1 MRTAII
7 TSLFLVACA
16 GTIPAQPPATPA
28 EKAEEAKVTSDDYQ
42 EALAYQASLERIQDK
57 FLREKHAIESCL
69 TDGSAPKTCVKLK
82 ADYCQI
88 NVSIDTRGSWH
99 RKPYC

>member
-1 MRTAII
+1 MKTLLIA
-7 TSLFLVACA
+7 SLFLTACA
-16 GTIPAQPPATPA
+16 GTTQVQQPATPQ

-42 EALAYQASLERIQDK
+42 EALAYQASLERIQEK
-57 FLREKHAIESCL
+57 FLREKKAIETCL
-69 TDGSAPKTCVKLK
+69 TDGSAPKACVKLK

-88 NVSIDTRGSWH
+88 NVAIDTKGVYH